1 MSAEAAIPAGP
12 GSATVPDVL
21 AVLDALTDHRTA
33 ETRVHGDS
41 RSGEVYIVTD
51 EIVTAL
57 KVALLTGR
65 PLLLGGPPGCGKS
78 SLASYVARN
87 LGVAYHEYI
96 TTDEARSADLT
107 WRLDAV
113 RRLGDAQASKLSQ
126 GAGIASIA
134 PYIEPGPLWWA
145 LNPHSAAS
153 RGIEPASRDDTG
165 LEPARPPR
173 HLDNYTPTRPGSVL
187 LIDEIDKADSSF
199 CNGLLVPLGSR
210 QVFITAID
218 LTVRPAADAPDWSP
232 LTIITTNNERDLPEA
247 FLRRCIVLRLASP
260 DADRLVEIV
269 GRHFP
274 ELSVEMRS
282 LVAQL
287 ADQVTEPSDDERPV
301 STAEFIDL
309 VKVIVHLSQETGQLD
324 EETLATIKQVTLHK
338 RELYGR
344 RDRMWSA

>member
-1 MSAEAAIPAGP
+1 MPADGE
-12 GSATVPDVL
+12 GSAGVSGVL
-21 AVLDALTDHRTA
+21 AAVDHLCDHRMA
-33 ETRVHGDS
+33 GTRVHGDS
-41 RSGEVYIVTD
+41 RSGEVYLLTD

-57 KVALLTGR
+57 KVAVLTGR
-65 PLLLGGPPGCGKS
+65 PLLIGGPPGCGKS

-87 LGVAYHEYI
+87 LDVAYYEFI
-96 TTDEARSADLT
+96 TTDEARSADLI

-113 RRLGDAQASKLSQ
+113 RRLGDAQASRLSQ
-126 GAGIASIA
+126 ETGSASIA

-145 LNPHSAAS
+145 LNPHSAAG
-153 RGIEPASRDDTG
+153 RGLDLAAPDHPS
-165 LEPARPPR
+165 LEPARPPQY
-173 HLDNYTPTRPGSVL
+173 LDHHTPAQPGSVL
-187 LIDEIDKADSSF
+187 LIDEIDKADASF

-210 QVFITAID
+210 QAFIPPLD
-218 LTVRPAADAPDWSP
+218 LMVRAAPDAPDWSP

-274 ELSVEMRS
+274 DFSVEMRS
-282 LVAQL
+282 LVGQL
-287 ADQVTEPSDDERPV
+287 AVQVTESPEDERPV

-309 VKVIVHLSQETGQLD
+309 VKVIAHLSQEAGQLD

-338 RELYGR
+338 HQLYGR
-344 RDRMWSA
+344 RDRMWSV

>member
-1 MSAEAAIPAGP
+1 MPAENMVSGGP
-12 GSATVPDVL
+12 GSAAISDVL
-21 AVLDALTDHRTA
+21 AAVDTLTDHRTA
-33 ETRVHGDS
+33 DTRVQGDS
-41 RSGEVYIVTD
+41 RSGEVYIVTGK
-51 EIVTAL
+51 IVTAL
-57 KVALLTGR
+57 KVALLTSR

-87 LGVAYHEYI
+87 LGVSYLEFI

-113 RRLGDAQASKLSQ
+113 RRLGDAQANKLSQ
-126 GAGIASIA
+126 GAGMASFA
-134 PYIEPGPLWWA
+134 SYIEPGPLWWA
-145 LNPHSAAS
+145 LNPDSAAG
-153 RGIEPASRDDTG
+153 RGIEPASTG
-165 LEPARPPR
+165 DVGFEPARPPR
-173 HLDNYTPTRPGSVL
+173 HLDDYTPTRPGSVL

-210 QVFITAID
+210 QVLIPALD

-247 FLRRCIVLRLASP
+247 FLRRCIVLRLTSP
-260 DADRLVEIV
+260 DANRLVEIV
-269 GRHFP
+269 ERHFP
-274 ELSVEMRS
+274 ELPVEMRS

-287 ADQVTEPSDDERPV
+287 AEQVTASSDDERPV

-309 VKVIVHLSQETGQLD
+309 VKVVVHLSQEAGQLD
-324 EETLATIKQVTLHK
+324 EEMLATIKQVTLHK
-338 RELYGR
+338 HELYGR

>member
-1 MSAEAAIPAGP
+1 MSTETVIPVNESSAA
-12 GSATVPDVL
+12 VFNVL
-21 AVLDALTDHRTA
+21 AAVDTLTDRRTA
-33 ETRVHGDS
+33 DTRVHGDS

-51 EIVTAL
+51 KIVTAL

-87 LGVAYHEYI
+87 LGVAYYEFI
-96 TTDEARSADLT
+96 TTDESRSADLT

-113 RRLGDAQASKLSQ
+113 RRLGDAQAGRLSQ
-126 GAGIASIA
+126 QTGWASVA
-134 PYIEPGPLWWA
+134 PYVEPGSLWWA
-145 LNPHSAAS
+145 LNPHSAAY
-153 RGIEPASRDDTG
+153 RGIDPASQDYTG
-165 LEPARPPR
+165 LEPARPPQY
-173 HLDNYTPTRPGSVL
+173 LENYAPTRPGSVL
-187 LIDEIDKADSSF
+187 LIDEIDKADAAF

-210 QVFITAID
+210 QVFISALD
-218 LTVRPAADAPDWSP
+218 LTVRAARGAPDWSP

-274 ELSVEMRS
+274 DLSVEMRS

-287 ADQVTEPSDDERPV
+287 AVQVTEQSEDERPV

-309 VKVIVHLSQETGQLD
+309 VKVITHLYQESDQID
-324 EETLATIKQVTLHK
+324 EETLATIKQVTLYKHQ
-338 RELYGR
+338 LYGR
-344 RDRMWSA
+344 RDRMWLA